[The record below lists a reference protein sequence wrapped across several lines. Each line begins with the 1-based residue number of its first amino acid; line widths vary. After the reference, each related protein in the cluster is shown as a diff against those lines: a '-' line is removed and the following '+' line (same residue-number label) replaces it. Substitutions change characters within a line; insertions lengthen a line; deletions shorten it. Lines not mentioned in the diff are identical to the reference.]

1 MEHFYDAYKI
11 TVHIFEALMQS
22 RCTFFTAGALQSP
35 KQRFGIGFL
44 PRNIAKQSPALPCL
58 ILPKRVRLLLL
69 AAPSAVDGLTQEHV
83 AVDLGSAE
91 LCEVLCRS

>member
-1 MEHFYDAYKI
+1 MNLAPS
-11 TVHIFEALMQS
+11 ALGAQPAA
-22 RCTFFTAGALQSP
+22 RATIVTAGVLQSQ
-35 KQRFGIGFL
+35 KHGFGNGL
-44 PRNIAKQSPALPCL
+44 WPRNVAKQSPALPCL
-58 ILPKRVRLLLL
+58 IPPKTVCLLLL